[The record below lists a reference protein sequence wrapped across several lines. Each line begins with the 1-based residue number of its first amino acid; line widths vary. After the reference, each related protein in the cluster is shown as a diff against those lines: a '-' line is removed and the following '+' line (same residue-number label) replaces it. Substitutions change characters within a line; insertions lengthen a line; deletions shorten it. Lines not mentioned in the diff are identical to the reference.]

1 MLSVICA
8 IIASVICFVIEYI
21 FMPDIFNIWHC
32 ICTLIISI
40 PFLDLVL
47 YDIEKI
53 SFLKEI
59 EPLIEIEILW
69 KINIKLEKIVL
80 HLMKIK
86 QTDAKY

>member
-59 EPLIEIEILW
+59 EPLIEIEIL
-69 KINIKLEKIVL
+69 
-80 HLMKIK
+80 
-86 QTDAKY
+86 